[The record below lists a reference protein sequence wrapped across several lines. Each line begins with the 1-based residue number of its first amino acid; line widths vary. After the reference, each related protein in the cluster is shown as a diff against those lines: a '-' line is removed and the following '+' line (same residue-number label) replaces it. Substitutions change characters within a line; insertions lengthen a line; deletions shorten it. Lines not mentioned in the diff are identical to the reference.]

1 MPQEQ
6 SIKEILAQNG
16 FKFTKSLG
24 QNFLYDKKILEKII
38 QDAKLEKGDCVLE
51 IGPGAGTLTRLMAAK
66 GANVTAVEID
76 RALEPVLKQ
85 TLSGCAGAEIIY
97 ADFLKLDILSLY
109 NERLKPGFKVVANIP
124 YYITTPIIMRLLES
138 GLPYKSVTVLVQRD
152 VALRMAAQPGTSSY
166 GALSCA
172 VQYYTQPLLKSRI
185 GPGSFYP
192 PPKVESQVITLE
204 KRDKPPVQT
213 ADEELLFKV
222 IKCAFAMRR
231 KTFLNNLTSAFGL
244 TRTQAEELLI
254 SARLPIDV
262 RGEKLS
268 LNDMAKAADYIFK
281 LAKGG

>member
-24 QNFLYDKKILEKII
+24 QNFLYDKNIRKKSFRTPSWKRRLRT
-38 QDAKLEKGDCVLE
+38 GNR
-51 IGPGAGTLTRLMAAK
+51 AGRRYLTRLMAAK

-109 NERLKPGFKVVANIP
+109 NERLKPGFKLVANIP

-172 VQYYTQPLLKSRI
+172 VQYYTQPLLKA
-185 GPGSFYP
+185 
-192 PPKVESQVITLE
+192 V
-204 KRDKPPVQT
+204 
-213 ADEELLFKV
+213 
-222 IKCAFAMRR
+222 
-231 KTFLNNLTSAFGL
+231 
-244 TRTQAEELLI
+244 
-254 SARLPIDV
+254 
-262 RGEKLS
+262 
-268 LNDMAKAADYIFK
+268 
-281 LAKGG
+281 